1 MYKLVNLFNPKW
13 VEKSSD
19 EIAGLWQMLDNN
31 EYKNKPMVIIKGNEI
46 VAGKANAWEYA
57 KLKGFEINA

>member
-19 EIAGLWQMLDNN
+19 ELVDLWVMLDNK
-31 EYKNKPMVIIKGNEI
+31 EYKNKPMVILKDGEI
-46 VAGKANAWEYA
+46 IGGKANAWEYA
-57 KLKGFEINA
+57 KLREFKI

>member
-19 EIAGLWQMLDNN
+19 EIADLWIMLDNK
-31 EYKNKPMVIIKGNEI
+31 EYKHKPMVIIKGKEI